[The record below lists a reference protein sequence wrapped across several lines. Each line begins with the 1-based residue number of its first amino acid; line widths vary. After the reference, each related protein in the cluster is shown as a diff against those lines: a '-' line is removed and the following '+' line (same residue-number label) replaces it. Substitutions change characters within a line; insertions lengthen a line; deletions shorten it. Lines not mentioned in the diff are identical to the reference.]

1 MLAGWAADPRRF
13 REDANA
19 EEDLALGGYRDRLVV
34 ELAQNA
40 ADAARAAGVP
50 GRLLLRLADGVLA
63 AANTGAPLDGEGV
76 RALSSLRA
84 SAKRDDSGSAGR
96 FGVGFAAV
104 LPVSDTPSVVSR
116 STGGVSFSRALTQES
131 VHGTAGLSEELA
143 RREGHVPVLRLPWDG
158 SDKASEIP
166 DGYETLVSLPLRDE
180 EAERVARA
188 TLADVDAALL
198 LALPDLSEVV
208 VQVDGSERR
217 LAAEWTSADQ
227 VLLTDDGSSRRWRVQ
242 RRQGPLDPALLADRP
257 VEERRRAAW
266 SVLWA
271 VPLDEHGAPPGVA
284 PGVQAVVHAPT
295 PTDEPQ
301 GLPGL
306 LVASLPQD
314 PSRRRVA
321 EGPLAD
327 EVARQAGLAWADL
340 VAELAAQGAPVETL
354 VPDRVPAG
362 PVDAVVRRAALG
374 ALSTRPLLRPAVSDA
389 SSEEEGPHLLRPDRS
404 VVVDGVDARLARVL
418 ADVVA
423 GLAAPGWPRRP
434 LDALGVRRLELADVV
449 DELAGVQRE
458 PVWWHRLY
466 AALEGTPTDALGG
479 LPVPLADGRL
489 VRGPRGLLLPEGDLA
504 DGLDRLGLRVV
515 HPDAAHPLLERLG
528 ATPAT
533 ASAVLADPAVH
544 QAVLGMADDPEPEV
558 LARTVLALV
567 DAAASGVPEHPW
579 LAGLLLPDDDGG
591 LARADELLLPGS
603 PAARVLEGLGEVDPA
618 FVEQVGERALVAVG
632 VLERPALLVLD
643 DAGLDPDELDEHD
656 VDGLADWAEDV
667 LDQLPEQELPPLVP
681 WLPAVRDLDLVRPEA
696 WPEVLELLGQPPLR
710 DAVVPPVRIVL
721 TDGSLR
727 EVPSCTA
734 SWIRRHARL
743 HGLPPTSVRVPG
755 ADPVL
760 AALYD
765 EVPVHADPELLRAV
779 GVRTTLAGLLAE
791 PDGPDDL
798 LARLAD
804 PAAADRL
811 DDALPTGTL
820 RALHAALVTAEP
832 PLDVAR
838 VRTHPLVRVPAGSRT
853 RLVPAGDVVVADGP
867 WWLQLPWQVHPLVA
881 PAGRVDE
888 LADLLGV
895 DLASEARPLA
905 PAEPGTPAA
914 VPDVVAD
921 LVPGV
926 STWREHDELVVM
938 RTGTDSGTGSGVEVD
953 WWVEPGDGQQ
963 VTVHACTL
971 DGLARGLAWA
981 GGRWAD
987 RWLLAALLAEPERR
1001 EALLAEDGFTPPPL
1015 P

>member
-1 MLAGWAADPRRF
+1 MLAAWAADPRRF

-50 GRLLLRLADGVLA
+50 GRLLLRLSGGVLA
-63 AANTGAPLDGEGV
+63 AANTGAPLDAEGV

-84 SAKRDDSGSAGR
+84 SAKREDTGSAGR

-104 LPVSDTPSVVSR
+104 LPVSDSPSVLSR
-116 STGGVSFSRALTQES
+116 STGGVRFSRALTREA
-131 VHGTAGLSEELA
+131 VERAGGLGEELA
-143 RREGHVPVLRLPWDG
+143 RREGHVPVLRLPWIV
-158 SDKASEIP
+158 SDSASEVP
-166 DGYETLVSLPLRDE
+166 DGYETVVSLPLRDE
-180 EAERVARA
+180 DAARVARDA
-188 TLADVDAALL
+188 LADVDAALL

-208 VQVDGSERR
+208 VQLDGGERR
-217 LAAEWTSADQ
+217 LAAQWVAPDR
-227 VLLTDDGSSRRWRVQ
+227 VLLADDGESRRWRVL

-271 VPLDEHGAPPGVA
+271 VPLDEQDAPLGSVPALA
-284 PGVQAVVHAPT
+284 PVVHAPT

-306 LVASLPQD
+306 LVASFPQD

-327 EVARQAGLAWADL
+327 HLAQEAGTVWAELVAGLA
-340 VAELAAQGAPVETL
+340 AEGAPVATL
-354 VPDRVPAG
+354 VPDRVAAG
-362 PVDAVVRRAALG
+362 AVDAVVRRAALD
-374 ALSTRPLLRPAVSDA
+374 ALATRPLLRPAISDA
-389 SSEEEGPHLLRPDRS
+389 PSEDEPKLLRPDRC
-404 VVVDGVDARLARVL
+404 VVVDGSDARLAQVL

-423 GLAAPGWPRRP
+423 GLAAPGWPRRA
-434 LDALGVRRLELADVV
+434 LDALGVRRLELSDVV
-449 DELAGVQRE
+449 DELAGVQRD
-458 PVWWHRLY
+458 PAWWRRLY

-515 HPDAAHPLLERLG
+515 HPEAAHRLLERLG

-544 QAVLGMADDPEPEV
+544 QAVLGVADDPEPEE

-567 DAAASGVPEHPW
+567 EAAASGVAEHPW

-603 PAARVLEGLGEVDPA
+603 PAARVLEGLGEVDPG

-643 DAGLDPDELDEHD
+643 DAALDPDELDEHD
-656 VDGLADWAEDV
+656 VDGLAEWAEDV

-681 WLPAVRDLDLVRPEA
+681 WLAAVRDLDLVRAEA
-696 WPEVLELLGQPPLR
+696 WPEVLGLLAQPPLR
-710 DAVVPPVRIVL
+710 DAVVPTVRVVL

-727 EVPSCTA
+727 EVPSYTA

-743 HGLPPTSVRVPG
+743 QGLPPTSVRVPS
-755 ADPVL
+755 AEPVL

-765 EVPVHADPELLRAV
+765 EVPLHADPELLRAV
-779 GVRTTLAGLLAE
+779 GVRTTLAALLSD

-798 LARLAD
+798 LGRLAD

-811 DDALPTGTL
+811 DETLPAGTL
-820 RALHAALVTAEP
+820 RALHAGLVAAG
-832 PLDVAR
+832 PLDVGR
-838 VRTHPLVRVPAGSRT
+838 VRTHPRVRVPAGSRT
-853 RLVPAGDVVVADGP
+853 RLVPADDVVVADGP
-867 WWLQLPWQVHPLVA
+867 WWLALPWPVHPLVA
-881 PAGRVDE
+881 PAGRAGE

-895 DLASEARPLA
+895 DLASEVRPPA
-905 PAEPGTPAA
+905 PDEPGSPAP

-921 LVPGV
+921 LVPAV
-926 STWREHDELVVM
+926 QSWQEHDELVV
-938 RTGTDSGTGSGVEVD
+938 DGVEVD
-953 WWVEPGDGQQ
+953 WWVEPDG
-963 VTVHACTL
+963 TPHACTL
-971 DGLARGLAWA
+971 DGLARALAWVN
-981 GGRWAD
+981 GRWAQ
-987 RWLLAALLAEPERR
+987 RWLLAALLAEPGRR
-1001 EALLAEDGFTPPPL
+1001 DALLAEEGFTPPPL
-1015 P
+1015 LA